1 MPIEM
6 PKPTRYV
13 NAFYKP
19 VEGGFDKK
27 EDEKQETSRERAA
40 RHRQERRAELT
51 FTESDE
57 QRWKKNRE
65 RVEMAQ
71 QNKSLSAN
79 EFDVTTLL
87 YASAFQKTADKYGVV
102 IGLRA
107 PSHIGQ
113 KHLELGHPSKNFHV
127 KAKSSNTGPT
137 AGFITEKALYS
148 KVSKS
153 NWDKHNNSIKDAVS
167 KGAKLVG
174 LNLQD
179 SQLIQLLEK
188 NEMRQI
194 KRYKYTA
201 DYHGKKVQFN
211 IDKDGFV
218 YDEDGPV
225 KVLTNPPEKEP
236 RDINADL
243 ERPIT
248 ADYDLFAI
256 IGRPN
261 QVNIRPLSVP
271 PRYKGTNKSLV
282 DGNDLLKPKPTK
294 IGALEHPDK
303 GNIHFYGS
311 VLINSLNKEI
321 KYDGYNGG
329 TLVWH
334 NDESGNPF
342 SPGYD
347 EKDTPIFFIPK
358 EKARQV
364 FNRIELDTLYIEL
377 KAMGY
382 SPEMSPRF

>member
-1 MPIEM
+1 MGKR
-6 PKPTRYV
+6 PKRSGFFQAGYR
-13 NAFYKP
+13 P

-27 EDEKQETSRERAA
+27 EEKQENLRERAY
-40 RHRQERRAELT
+40 RQKKELRAELT

-57 QRWKKNRE
+57 ERWRKNRE
-65 RVEMAQ
+65 RAEIAQ
-71 QNKSLSAN
+71 QNKLLFAN
-79 EFDVTTLL
+79 EFDVTKLL

-107 PSHIGQ
+107 PSVIGQ

-127 KAKSSNTGPT
+127 KAKSSNAGPT
-137 AGFITEKALYS
+137 SGFITEKALYS
-148 KVSKS
+148 KVSES
-153 NWDKHNNSIKDAVS
+153 NWDKHDKNIKDAIS
-167 KGAKLVG
+167 KGAKLVE

-179 SQLIQLLEK
+179 SQIIHLLEK
-188 NEMRQI
+188 NEMNQI
-194 KRYKYTA
+194 RRYKYIA
-201 DYHGKKVQFN
+201 NYHGKKVEFN
-211 IDKDGFV
+211 IDAKGFV

-225 KVLTNPPEKEP
+225 KVLTNPPEIEP
-236 RDINADL
+236 RDMNADL

-248 ADYDLFAI
+248 ADYDLFTI

-261 QVNIRPLSVP
+261 QVNIRPLTIP
-271 PRYKGTNKSLV
+271 PRYIGSNKLLV
-282 DGNDLLKPKPTK
+282 DDNDLLKPKPTV
-294 IGALEHPDK
+294 IGASENPDK
-303 GNIHFYGS
+303 GNVHFYGT
-311 VLINSLNKEI
+311 VLIDFLNKEI
-321 KYDGYNGG
+321 KNDGYNGG

-364 FNRIELDTLYIEL
+364 FNRTELDALYIEL

-382 SPEMSPRF
+382 NPEMSPRF